1 MTKRRDEIINLKR
14 STVRILRS
22 LLPALIFSAPGA
34 AWAGRSTEG
43 LIYLFLPFFVAFAIF
58 LTGTALSLAYL
69 IICIF
74 RAKKD
79 RFMAIGRA
87 KIYNQRLLWI
97 WKVAVLIWIMIIVFG
112 VPNFLTSVYGFVFA
126 AILVA
131 IPGGLAGLPILMLI
145 SINNRFSR

>member
-1 MTKRRDEIINLKR
+1 
-14 STVRILRS
+14 
-22 LLPALIFSAPGA
+22 
-34 AWAGRSTEG
+34 
-43 LIYLFLPFFVAFAIF
+43 LIYLFLPFYVAFAIF
-58 LTGTALSLAYL
+58 LIGTALSLAYL
-69 IICIF
+69 TICIF
-74 RAKKD
+74 RARKN

-131 IPGGLAGLPILMLI
+131 IPGGLAGLPILMCV